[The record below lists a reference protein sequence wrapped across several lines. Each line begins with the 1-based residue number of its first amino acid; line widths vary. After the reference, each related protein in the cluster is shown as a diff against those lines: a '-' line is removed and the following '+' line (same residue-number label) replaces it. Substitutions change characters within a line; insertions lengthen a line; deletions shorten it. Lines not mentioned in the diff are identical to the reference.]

1 MLQKDKSGAEVEVR
15 HTAKADVLRVSEIDA
30 ECFSMPWSVAAFELE
45 VEKPEAITL
54 VAVRENEIVGFIN
67 GVLVLDEMYI
77 SNIAVTSSK
86 QSLGIG
92 KMLLTALENE
102 VGGTASFI
110 TLEVRRTN
118 FSAQELYKKMG
129 YSTVGIRKNFYEKPT
144 EDAMLMTKIL

>member
-1 MLQKDKSGAEVEVR
+1 MLQKDKSGAEVDIR
-15 HTAKADVLRVSEIDA
+15 HTAKADVQRVSEIDA

-45 VEKPEAITL
+45 VEKPESITL
-54 VAVRENEIVGFIN
+54 VAVRENEIVGFVN

-77 SNIAVTSSK
+77 SNIAVTAAR
-86 QSLGIG
+86 QRLGIG
-92 KMLLTALENE
+92 RMLLTALENE